1 MSLATQKGF
10 EKKEFKEFK
19 FKEKVFF
26 KTFGCRTNIYD
37 TELLKSYVKDYE
49 LTNDEN
55 SAQIVVVNSCT
66 VTNGADSGVRSY
78 ISGLRKRGVK
88 VILTG
93 CGAVSKGKELLESK
107 KVFGVLGASKKHE
120 LNSFLSAKNSFFE
133 LGDLNFIDKDIVL
146 QYENHTKAFVK
157 IQEGCDFACSYCII
171 PAVRG
176 KARSVSMA
184 KILGQVKILAQ
195 NGFNEIVLTG
205 TNIGSYGLKEG
216 LSLGVLLQKM
226 GQIKGIK
233 RIRLG
238 SLEPVQIDNSFKEIL
253 DEPWLEKHLHI
264 ALQHTSEK
272 MLRIMRRRSHTKND
286 LALFNELQG
295 KGFALGTDFIV
306 AHPGES
312 AEIWAEALANFKD
325 FKLTHLHAFIFS
337 PRNNTHS
344 ATLKNDIRG
353 DIAKERLNELK
364 NIVKENNFKFRQ
376 GLKQRQKGLEVVV
389 ENAKFDEK
397 EQKYFEGFDE
407 FYNKIKIYS
416 NKNLEKEWLRLSD
429 YEVKFDYNISNF

>member
-1 MSLATQKGF
+1 
-10 EKKEFKEFK
+10 
-19 FKEKVFF
+19 
-26 KTFGCRTNIYD
+26 
-37 TELLKSYVKDYE
+37 
-49 LTNDEN
+49 
-55 SAQIVVVNSCT
+55 
-66 VTNGADSGVRSY
+66 
-78 ISGLRKRGVK
+78 
-88 VILTG
+88 
-93 CGAVSKGKELLESK
+93 
-107 KVFGVLGASKKHE
+107 
-120 LNSFLSAKNSFFE
+120 
-133 LGDLNFIDKDIVL
+133 
-146 QYENHTKAFVK
+146 
-157 IQEGCDFACSYCII
+157 
-171 PAVRG
+171 
-176 KARSVSMA
+176 MA